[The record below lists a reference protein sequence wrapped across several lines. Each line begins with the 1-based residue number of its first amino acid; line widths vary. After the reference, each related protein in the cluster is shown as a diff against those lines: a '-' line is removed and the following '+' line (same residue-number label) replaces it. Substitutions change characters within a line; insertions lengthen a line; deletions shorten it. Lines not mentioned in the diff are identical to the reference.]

1 MVDRRKPFNN
11 LLGLFTMTPDQIA
24 LANLDVAKFQAWIT
38 ALAIFLGP
46 LAGVLFT
53 LWFQGRKD
61 RKDQKQRLFLILM
74 AHRKSN
80 PPTFDLVNGLNL
92 IDVVFSQHRQVVDL
106 WHQYYDLLCQTPVNW
121 HLAESKYL
129 DLLSEMAKVLG
140 YSDLSQ
146 TDISR
151 FYSPIAHGNQAQLS
165 ISTQLEFLRVL
176 QNTARVSVE
185 PRDAP

>member
-1 MVDRRKPFNN
+1 
-11 LLGLFTMTPDQIA
+11 MTPDQIA
-24 LANLDVAKFQAWIT
+24 LANLEISMLQTWIT
-38 ALAIFLGP
+38 ALAIFIGP
-46 LAGVLFT
+46 LSGVLFT
-53 LWFQGRKD
+53 LWFQARKE
-61 RKDQKQRLFLILM
+61 RKDQKQRLFLTLM

-92 IDVVFSQHRQVVDL
+92 IDVVFSQHRQVVTL
-106 WHQYYDLLCQTPVNW
+106 WHEYYDLLCQTPVNW

-129 DLLSEMAKVLG
+129 DLLSEMAKVLK

-165 ISTQLEFLRVL
+165 ISTQLELLRVL
-176 QNTARVSVE
+176 QNTARIPVD
-185 PRDAP
+185 PREIS